1 MTQLPTPSQSI
12 SGEMI
17 TIGLLGAGNVGAQ
30 VARTLVEDRELISAR
45 VGAPVRLAGVA
56 VRDPE
61 TPRDWKVPGELL
73 TTDAEALVDSVD
85 LVIEL
90 IGGME
95 PAGALIE
102 RALARGAAV
111 VTGNKALLASRGAE
125 LNALAAH
132 SGGLLRYEASVGGAI
147 PILRPIEES
156 LSGDRITKVMGIVNG
171 TTNYILDQ
179 MDTTGAAFGDALA
192 EAQKLGY
199 AEADPTADVAGH
211 DAAAKAAI
219 LGTLAF
225 HAPFSFDDVYCEG
238 ITEVSADDIEAAAAS
253 GYVIKLLAIAEK
265 HSAGQAPGVVLR
277 VHPTLL
283 PRTHPLASVRGAF
296 NAVFVVA
303 ENAGELMFYGQGAGG
318 KPTSSAI
325 MGDVV
330 AVARTVL
337 MKKGTGTSV
346 PDAPSIS
353 GEAGLPALPIEKATT
368 QYYIDMEVAD
378 REGVIAG
385 IARVLADHHVSIESM
400 RQPGSVTVEGEVEDS
415 DNGARVQIV
424 THLASEKNLSETV
437 QALRGLDVVKTV
449 NSVLRVEV
457 EK

>member
-1 MTQLPTPSQSI
+1 MPAATDANVF
-12 SGEMI
+12 

-30 VARTLVEDRELISAR
+30 VARTLVEERELISAR
-45 VGAPVRLAGVA
+45 VGTPVKLIGVA

-61 TPRDWKVPGELL
+61 TPRDWKIPGELL
-73 TTDAEALVDSVD
+73 TTDAEALVDQAD
-85 LVIEL
+85 LVVEL

-95 PAGALIE
+95 TAGSLIE
-102 RALARGAAV
+102 RALGRGAAV

-125 LNALAAH
+125 LQAIAAET
-132 SGGLLRYEASVGGAI
+132 GAVLRYEAAVAGAI

-179 MDTTGAAFGDALA
+179 MDTTGAAFADALA

-199 AEADPTADVAGH
+199 AEADPTADVEGH

-225 HAPFSFDDVYCEG
+225 HAPFTIDDVYCQG
-238 ITEVSADDIEAAAAS
+238 ITEVTAEDIEAAAAS

-265 HSAGQAPGVVLR
+265 RAEGAILR

-318 KPTSSAI
+318 TPTSSAV
-325 MGDVV
+325 MGDLVS
-330 AVARTVL
+330 VARRL
-337 MKKGTGTSV
+337 RGPSAE
-346 PDAPSIS
+346 APAIS
-353 GEAGLPALPIEKATT
+353 SEVELPALPIEQAET

-378 REGVIAG
+378 REGVIAEV
-385 IARVLADHHVSIESM
+385 ARVLADHHVSIESM
-400 RQPGSVTVEGEVEDS
+400 RQPGSVSVDGEVDT
-415 DNGARVQIV
+415 DNDAGAQVQIV
-424 THLASEKNLSETV
+424 THRARERDLDDTV
-437 QALRGLDVVKTV
+437 ATLKGLGVVKSV

-457 EK
+457 EQ